1 MIQKLKQF
9 FRPYFINYIAREIPL
24 QWIQKDNDAS
34 LVQWFKGEKSVT
46 PPVGKNSI
54 QIEKRAQLTNAA
66 GAQPLWDGYKGATNK
81 TRSSDQVR
89 TQPSM
94 GNLFTHLVTLKKPE
108 FAVEFGTAF
117 GISGMYFL
125 AGMEQVK
132 QGQLLTFDPNDV
144 WAKLAKENLEQISPR
159 FQLTIGTFEEHIG
172 QVLPAGKKIDLA
184 FIDAI
189 HTREFVMPQMEIVLK
204 YSQPGTIII
213 FDDINFSQNMR
224 DCWEDVARD
233 SGFSASVTCG
243 DRVGVVQVK

>member
-1 MIQKLKQF
+1 MIQKLKQAL
-9 FRPYFINYIAREIPL
+9 RPYFINYIAREIPL
-24 QWIQKDNDAS
+24 QWIQKEKDAR
-34 LVQWFKGEKSVT
+34 LVQWFNAAESVT
-46 PPVGKNSI
+46 PPVGRYSTT
-54 QIEKRAQLTNAA
+54 IEKRAQLTNTA
-66 GAQPLWDGYKGATNK
+66 GAQPLWEGYKGATNN

-94 GNLFTHLVTLKKPE
+94 GNLFTHLVTLKKPK

-125 AGMEQVK
+125 AGMEQVQ

-144 WAKLAKENLEQISPR
+144 WAKLANDNLQHISPR
-159 FQLTIGTFEEHIG
+159 YQLTIGTFEENIEK
-172 QVLPAGKKIDLA
+172 VLPAGKKIDLA

-204 YSQPGTIII
+204 HSQPGTIII

-224 DCWEDVARD
+224 ECWNDVARD
-233 SGFSASVTCG
+233 SRFSASVACG
-243 DRVGVVQVK
+243 DRVGIVEVK